1 MFGNS
6 RERHA
11 RCSFLD
17 STELHDMT
25 NPPTFLDLA
34 GHPFVAGVVG
44 ALVGLKFVPGLTW
57 LERVTNLGAGGVL
70 AYYTAPAIVSWWD
83 LSPQMLG
90 FLGFALGM
98 LGRELAQAE
107 YRYIKANGGSRYST
121 PQRPEIAS
129 LHPRWWSR
137 DSVLD
142 WVLPV
147 VVTVGIAVLLKD

>member
-1 MFGNS
+1 
-6 RERHA
+6 
-11 RCSFLD
+11 
-17 STELHDMT
+17 MT

-34 GHPFVAGVVG
+34 AHPFVAGVLG

-98 LGRELAQAE
+98 LGLSIAAAVIQGIRETSVA
-107 YRYIKANGGSRYST
+107 RI
-121 PQRPEIAS
+121 I
-129 LHPRWWSR
+129 
-137 DSVLD
+137 DS
-142 WVLPV
+142 W
-147 VVTVGIAVLLKD
+147 TTRKD